1 MKSVSF
7 PFNKS
12 GLWEKNFHDVTWR
25 FFFTTDKT
33 WQKLPEGPHFSR
45 SFLSPRIISPLSL
58 PSLHKVG
65 GIYFGVGV
73 VGTRLPF
80 RARGTCCMFVPG
92 CHTRWMPNLAQGTE
106 YPIPVP
112 PCSGF
117 SSPGKPVPTFLATT
131 VAIRSRSKL
140 LQKPRCPGG
149 SRTAVPVPSKENS
162 WALSPLPD
170 YILSQGITL
179 KTSPRFLTLFMSW
192 CSHGNSSYARNS
204 SSLEWQRKHKFT
216 RQRFFQR
223 LTELMGLWE
232 EIPAEAQTQGCS
244 W

>member
-1 MKSVSF
+1 MVSH
-7 PFNKS
+7 
-12 GLWEKNFHDVTWR
+12 ED

-33 WQKLPEGPHFSR
+33 WQKLPKGPRFSR
-45 SFLSPRIISPLSL
+45 SFLSPRIISPLCL
-58 PSLHKVG
+58 PSPQRVG
-65 GIYFGVGV
+65 GIDFVELWAHSFLSEQEAPAACSCLAATPEGWQV
-73 VGTRLPF
+73 LP
-80 RARGTCCMFVPG
+80 RGLSTQSLPL
-92 CHTRWMPNLAQGTE
+92 PAQAFFPQE
-106 YPIPVP
+106 SQCQP
-112 PCSGF
+112 
-117 SSPGKPVPTFLATT
+117 FLATT
-131 VAIRSRSKL
+131 VAIWSRSEL
-140 LQKPRCPGG
+140 LQKPWCPGG
-149 SRTAVPVPSKENS
+149 SRTAELVASKESS
-162 WALSPLPD
+162 WASSPLPD
-170 YILSQGITL
+170 YILFQGIAL